1 MRIDLWSI
9 SKKERSQIQTKL
21 THFNIHYNQG
31 KQYKHIV
38 DELMSLDVGKKEV
51 WCVVTN
57 IARALKYKA
66 IGLSVPRQRS
76 AYSGNEQGVSQR
88 RMVILLD
95 KLEREGYTD
104 DFIGG
109 VVDWKEMDTVQS
121 CIIFKPKLLDL
132 FNGVDVS
139 NEQDYFNVVEI
150 KDRETKE
157 LKSKSGVRG
166 VKIITEYMNAY
177 NQQLMNTEISDETGL
192 LSVQQY
198 KRVFSD
204 NLRQGGRI
212 YNTAGGV
219 QVKNEQERSYMKING
234 EDIVELDF
242 KAMHPSLLYEQE
254 YEENSE
260 DIDDWISTT
269 WGGDYNPYGA
279 KMPFL
284 KVNMEKVEAFKNTFG
299 LAKYDPIRNLN
310 KHALMVSLNAKTY
323 QKAYVQVTEEFRA
336 DQVGW
341 DKLTKDAKFYGIE
354 SVGNFPGHTVC
365 QAVAAHNKPIAK
377 YFFKDQGIKMQ
388 YLDSEIVADVLN
400 RLLMEDEVLLPEHDS
415 VIVRASIKDK
425 VIGYMHSAYL
435 ELMGSDK
442 FCYLEVK

>member
-21 THFNIHYNQG
+21 THFNIHYNQS

-38 DELMSLDVGKKEV
+38 DELMTLDVGKREV

-76 AYSGNEQGVSQR
+76 VYSGNDQGISQR

-95 KLEREGYTD
+95 KLEENQYTD
-104 DFIGG
+104 NFTGG
-109 VVDWKEMDTVQS
+109 VVDWKDLTTVQS
-121 CIIFKPKLLDL
+121 CFVFKQKLLDL
-132 FNGVDVS
+132 FIGVDVS
-139 NEQDYFNVVEI
+139 QEQDHFNVVEI

-219 QVKNEQERSYMKING
+219 QVKNEEERSYMKING
-234 EDIVELDF
+234 EEIVELDF

-260 DIDDWISTT
+260 DIDDWIKNN

-279 KMPFL
+279 QMPFL
-284 KVNMEKVEAFKNTFG
+284 KVNQQKVEAFKNTFG
-299 LAKYDPIRNLN
+299 LSKYDPIRNLN

-336 DQVGW
+336 DQLGW
-341 DKLTKDAKFYGIE
+341 DNLTKDAKFYGIE

-425 VIGYMHSAYL
+425 VMGYMRSAYL